1 LKNLQVLVGK
11 SFQEDIYAMEGD
23 DFEIVEKSS
32 NNNGNLALFRVN
44 TTNEFFLLLK
54 LKYGEK
60 CVWER

>member
-1 LKNLQVLVGK
+1 
-11 SFQEDIYAMEGD
+11 MEGD

>member
-1 LKNLQVLVGK
+1 
-11 SFQEDIYAMEGD
+11 MEGD

-32 NNNGNLALFRVN
+32 NFRVNRTLFRVN

>member
-1 LKNLQVLVGK
+1 MKTLYVLTEK
-11 SFQEDIYAMEGD
+11 SFHEDIYAMEGD

-32 NNNGNLALFRVN
+32 NFRVNRTLFRVN